1 VRSGTLA
8 ATTLILS
15 ATCSTA
21 IFASSPAQETGDS
34 MLRGARIHARSC
46 AACHGVDGR
55 GDGPGA
61 IELSPRP
68 RDFTAGK
75 FRYRSTESG
84 RPPRRSDVESVVRV
98 GRAGTAMPA
107 FGGLLSEGEIADVVA
122 FIFSHRPGAPSDQEP
137 EAFSLPPFPPTT
149 VEQLLEGRALYLTV
163 GCWKCHGTDGS
174 GRGPSARKLEND
186 EGYRIRPRDFRYD
199 PFRGGHDFE
208 NVARAVLSGLIGTPM
223 PSHAEVLVVP
233 RESVDAVLLSLPPEV
248 RPEVEEFRRA
258 APSSAAIAALDDAD
272 WLRIRDRNLVSLAQY
287 VLSLSRRNRFFYRL
301 FREDPE
307 LEARNP

>member
-1 VRSGTLA
+1 MRSGTLA
-8 ATTLILS
+8 ATALILA

-21 IFASSPAQETGDS
+21 IFASSAAAETGDAI
-34 MLRGARIHARSC
+34 LRGARIHARFC
-46 AACHGVDGR
+46 AACHGVGGR

-61 IELSPRP
+61 SELSPRP

-84 RPPRRSDVESVVRV
+84 SPPRRSDIEHVVQV

-122 FIFSHRPGAPSDQEP
+122 FILSLRRSRPSDQEP

-149 VEQLLEGRALYLTV
+149 AEQLSEGRALYLTV

-174 GRGPSARKLEND
+174 GRGPSARELRNY
-186 EGYRIRPRDFRYD
+186 EGRPIRPRDFRYD
-199 PFRGGHDFE
+199 AFRGGHNFE
-208 NVARAVLSGLIGTPM
+208 NVAFAVLSGLSGTPM

-233 RESVDAVLLSLPPEV
+233 RESVDAVLPSLPAEV
-248 RPEVEEFRRA
+248 RPEVEEFRLA
-258 APSSAAIAALDDAD
+258 APSTEVIAALDDAD
-272 WLRIRDRNLVSLAQY
+272 WLRIRDRNLVALAHY
-287 VLSLSRRNRFFYRL
+287 VLSLSRRDRFFYKL
-301 FREDPE
+301 FRDDPE
-307 LEARNP
+307 LDARNP

>member
-8 ATTLILS
+8 ATTLILA

-21 IFASSPAQETGDS
+21 SFTSSPAEETGGPV
-34 MLRGARIHARSC
+34 LRGARIHARSC
-46 AACHGVDGR
+46 AACHGVEGR

-61 IELSPRP
+61 VELGPRP

-75 FRYRSTESG
+75 FRSRSTESG
-84 RPPRRSDVESVVRV
+84 RPPRRSDISNVVRV

-107 FGGLLSEGEIADVVA
+107 FRGLLSEGEIADVVD
-122 FIFSHRPGAPSDQEP
+122 FILTLRPRGPSDQEP
-137 EAFSLPPFPPTT
+137 EAFALPPFAPTT
-149 VEQLLEGRALYLTV
+149 AEQLSEGRALYLTV

-174 GRGPSARKLEND
+174 GRGPSARKLESD
-186 EGYRIRPRDFRYD
+186 EGRRIRPRDFRYD
-199 PFRGGHDFE
+199 PFRGGHDFD
-208 NVARAVLSGLIGTPM
+208 NVARTVLSGLIGTPM
-223 PSHAEVLVVP
+223 PSHAEILVVP

-258 APSSAAIAALDDAD
+258 APSSAEVAALDDAD
-272 WLRIRDRNLVSLAQY
+272 WLRIRDRNLVSLARY
-287 VLSLSRRNRFFYRL
+287 VLSLSRRDRFFYRL

-307 LEARNP
+307 LEARKP